1 MAWRDSRRS
10 RSRLL
15 LFTSSITLGI
25 AALVAI
31 NSFNE
36 NLRRDVDRKEKELLG
51 ADLVITAN
59 QPVNDTLRAWF
70 DSLGG
75 QQAQEA
81 SFASMVQFAKGGG
94 TRLVQVRALGG
105 AFPFYGE
112 IETQPQGAG
121 RQFQQDRRA
130 LVDQTLLLQFAAQP
144 GDSVRVGR
152 LTFGIEGQVNK
163 VPGQSGIAATVAP
176 PVYIPLALLPET
188 GLVQR
193 GSRISYRFYF
203 KFPNGTNID
212 QLIGQIEPRLDR
224 NGLNHETVASRKQNI
239 GRVSDNLNQF
249 LNLVAFIAL
258 LLGCVGVAS
267 AVHVYV
273 KEKIPLVAVMRCL
286 GATGQQ
292 AFQIYLF
299 QIVAMGLLGSVLGA
313 VLGAFVQTL
322 LPVIFKEFLPVEVT
336 ADLSWGAI
344 GQGVL
349 MGLAVAVLF
358 ALLPLLG
365 VRNVSPLRTL
375 RSSFEEDVTGR
386 DPLRWAVYGLILL
399 FVFGFSW
406 LQIRQWAQAVYFT
419 LGLVG
424 SVAVLAGLGQLVMWA
439 VRKFFP
445 TSWSYLWRQSLA
457 NLYRPNNQTLVLIL
471 SIGLGTALISTLL
484 FVQNLLLG
492 QVQFAGRDN
501 QPNMV
506 LFDIQSVQKDK
517 VHQLVSQNQM
527 PLLQQVPVVTMRLAG
542 INGRTAAQIKADTTD
557 QTPNWAVDREYRVT
571 YRDSL
576 IDSEKTLGGRWRG
589 QVTSPSDTIYVSLE
603 APYAKRIGVK
613 LGDRLKFDVQGL
625 PMETVVG
632 HLREVD
638 FSRVQTNF
646 LVLFPTGVLEQAP
659 QFHVLVTRVGSK
671 EASARF
677 QQALV
682 REFPNVSVVDLDLI
696 LQTLDE
702 VLDEISFAIRF
713 MALFSILTGI
723 LVLIGSV
730 IISKYQR
737 MRESVLLRTLG
748 ANRRQVLIINVL
760 EYFILGSLASLS
772 GVVLAL
778 LASWALAYFSF
789 ETVFVPQLWPI
800 FGLFVGITGL
810 TMFIGL
816 ANARGIL
823 DRPPLEILRSEV

>member
-51 ADLVITAN
+51 ADLVLTAN

-75 QQAQEA
+75 QLAQEA
-81 SFASMVQFAKGGG
+81 SFASMVQFPKSGG

-112 IETQPQGAG
+112 IETQPAGAG

-130 LVDQTLLLQFAAQP
+130 LVDQTLLLQFGAQP

-152 LTFGIEGQVNK
+152 LAFGIAGQVDK

-176 PVYIPLALLPET
+176 PVYIPLEVLAET

-193 GSRISYRFYF
+193 GSRINYRFYF
-203 KFPNGTNID
+203 KFADRTDID
-212 QLIGQIEPRLDR
+212 QLIERIEPRLDR
-224 NGLNHETVASRKQNI
+224 NGLNYETVASRKQNI

-286 GATGQQ
+286 GATGSQ

-299 QIVAMGLLGSVLGA
+299 QIMAMGLLGSVLGA

-336 ADLSWGAI
+336 ADLSWGAL

-375 RSSFEEDVTGR
+375 RSSYEEDVSGR

-399 FVFGFSW
+399 FIFGFSW
-406 LQIRQWAQAVYFT
+406 LQIRQLAQAVYFT

-424 SVAVLAGLGQLVMWA
+424 AVAVLAGLGQLVMWS

-492 QVQFAGRDN
+492 QVQFAGREN

-517 VHQLVSQNQM
+517 VGQLVRQNQM

-576 IDSEKTLGGRWRG
+576 IESEKTLAGRWRG
-589 QVTSPSDTIYVSLE
+589 QVKSPSDTVYVSLE

-613 LGDRLKFDVQGL
+613 LGDRLRFDVQGL
-625 PMETVVG
+625 PLETVVG

-638 FSRVQTNF
+638 FNRVQTNF
-646 LVLFPTGVLEQAP
+646 LVLFPQGVLEQAP

-682 REFPNVSVVDLDLI
+682 RDFPNVSVVDLDLI

-748 ANRRQVLIINVL
+748 ADRRQVLIINVL

-800 FGLFVGITGL
+800 FGLFAGITGL

>member
-193 GSRISYRFYF
+193 GSRINYRFYF

>member
-193 GSRISYRFYF
+193 GSRINYRFYF

-212 QLIGQIEPRLDR
+212 QLIRQIEPRLDR

>member
-31 NSFNE
+31 NSFNA
-36 NLRRDVDRKEKELLG
+36 NLRSDVDRKEKELLG
-51 ADLVITAN
+51 ADLVISAN
-59 QPVNDTLRAWF
+59 QPINDTLQAWF

-75 QQAQEA
+75 QQAREA
-81 SFASMVQFAKGGG
+81 SFASMIQFPKDGG
-94 TRLVQVRALGG
+94 TRLVQIRALGG

-112 IETQPQGAG
+112 IETQPVGAG
-121 RQFQQDRRA
+121 RTFQQGRRA
-130 LVDQTLLLQFAAQP
+130 LVDNTLLIQFAAQP
-144 GDSVRVGR
+144 GDSVRVGS
-152 LTFGIEGQVNK
+152 LSFGIEGQVTK

-176 PVYIPLALLPET
+176 PVYIPFDQLAQT

-203 KFPNGTNID
+203 KFPPLMD
-212 QLIGQIEPRLDR
+212 VEKLIKQIEPRLDQ
-224 NGLNHETVASRKQNI
+224 NGLNYETVATRKRNI

-249 LNLVAFIAL
+249 LNLVAFVAL

-273 KEKIPLVAVMRCL
+273 KEKIPSVAIMRCL
-286 GATGQQ
+286 GATGGQ

-299 QIVAMGLLGSVLGA
+299 QIMAMGLLGSVLGA

-336 ADLSWGAI
+336 AAISWWAI

-349 MGLAVAVLF
+349 MGLAVSILF
-358 ALLPLLG
+358 ALVPLLS

-375 RSSFEEDVTGR
+375 RSSFEADITGR
-386 DPLRWAVYGLILL
+386 DPLNWLVNGLILL

-406 LQIRQWAQAVYFT
+406 LQIRNFAQALYFT
-419 LGLVG
+419 LGLLIA
-424 SVAVLAGLGQLVMWA
+424 VAILAGLGHLVMWSI
-439 VRKFFP
+439 RRFFP
-445 TSWSYLWRQSLA
+445 SSWGYLWRQSLA
-457 NLYRPNNQTLVLIL
+457 NLYRPNNQTLILIL

-484 FVQNLLLG
+484 FIQNMLLS

-506 LFDIQSVQKDK
+506 LFDIQSAQKDPISR
-517 VHQLVSQNQM
+517 LVTQNNL
-527 PLLQQVPVVTMRLAG
+527 PILQQVPVVTMRLAG
-542 INGRTAAQIKADTTD
+542 INGRSAAQIKADTTD
-557 QTPNWAVDREYRVT
+557 TTPNWALDREYRVT

-576 IDSEKTLGGRWRG
+576 IDSEKTIGGQWRG
-589 QVTSPSDTIYVSLE
+589 EIKSATDTVFVSLE

-613 LGDRLKFDVQGL
+613 VGDRLKFDVQGL

-638 FSRVQTNF
+638 FNRVQTNF
-646 LVLFPTGVLEQAP
+646 LVLFPKGVLEQAP
-659 QFHVLVTRVGSK
+659 QFHVLVTRVTSK
-671 EASARF
+671 AASARF

-682 REFPNVSVVDLDLI
+682 KSYPNVSVVDLDLI

-772 GVVLAL
+772 GVLLAL
-778 LASWALAYFSF
+778 VASWALAYFSF
-789 ETVFVPQLWPI
+789 ETVFVPELLPI
-800 FGLFVGITGL
+800 FGLFMGITGL

-816 ANARGIL
+816 INARGIL

>member
-31 NSFNE
+31 NSFNA
-36 NLRRDVDRKEKELLG
+36 NLRSDVDRKEKELLG
-51 ADLVITAN
+51 ADLVISAN
-59 QPVNDTLRAWF
+59 QPVNDTLQAWF

-81 SFASMVQFAKGGG
+81 SFASMIQFPKDGG
-94 TRLVQVRALGG
+94 TRLVQIRALGG

-112 IETQPQGAG
+112 IETQPAGAG
-121 RQFQQDRRA
+121 RTFQQGRRA
-130 LVDQTLLLQFAAQP
+130 LVDNTLLIQFAAQP
-144 GDSVRVGR
+144 GDSVRVGS
-152 LTFGIEGQVNK
+152 LSFGIEGQVTK

-176 PVYIPLALLPET
+176 PVYIPFDQLAQT

-203 KFPNGTNID
+203 KFPPLMD
-212 QLIGQIEPRLDR
+212 VEKLIKQIEPRLDR
-224 NGLNHETVASRKQNI
+224 NGLSYETVATRKRNI

-273 KEKIPLVAVMRCL
+273 KEKIPSVAIMRCL
-286 GATGQQ
+286 GATGGQ

-299 QIVAMGLLGSVLGA
+299 QIMAMGLLGSVLGA

-336 ADLSWGAI
+336 AAISWWAI

-349 MGLAVAVLF
+349 MGMAVSILF
-358 ALLPLLG
+358 ALVPLLS

-375 RSSFEEDVTGR
+375 RSSYEADITGR
-386 DPLRWAVYGLILL
+386 DPLSWLVNGLILL

-406 LQIRQWAQAVYFT
+406 LQIRDFAQALYFT
-419 LGLVG
+419 IGLL
-424 SVAVLAGLGQLVMWA
+424 VAVAILAGLGRLVMWS
-439 VRKFFP
+439 VRRFFP
-445 TSWSYLWRQSLA
+445 SSWGYLWRQSLA
-457 NLYRPNNQTLVLIL
+457 NLYRPNNQTLILIL

-484 FVQNLLLG
+484 FIQNMLLS
-492 QVQFAGRDN
+492 QVQFAGREN
-501 QPNMV
+501 QPNMI
-506 LFDIQSVQKDK
+506 LFDIQSAQKDSISR
-517 VHQLVSQNQM
+517 LVSQNNL
-527 PLLQQVPVVTMRLAG
+527 PILQQVPVVTIRLAG
-542 INGRTAAQIKADTTD
+542 INGRSAAQIKADTTD
-557 QTPNWAVDREYRVT
+557 KIPNWAVDREYRVT

-576 IDSEKTLGGRWRG
+576 IGSEKTIGGRWRG
-589 QVTSPSDTIYVSLE
+589 EVKSVTDTIFVSLE

-638 FSRVQTNF
+638 FNRVQTNF
-646 LVLFPTGVLEQAP
+646 LVLFPKGVLEQAP
-659 QFHVLVTRVGSK
+659 QFHVLVTRVTSK
-671 EASARF
+671 AASARF

-682 REFPNVSVVDLDLI
+682 KEYPNVSVVDLDLI

-772 GVVLAL
+772 GVLLAL
-778 LASWALAYFSF
+778 VATWALAYFSF
-789 ETVFVPQLWPI
+789 ETVFVPEFLPI
-800 FGLFVGITGL
+800 FGLFAGITGL

-816 ANARGIL
+816 INARGIL